1 MRHKAFK
8 RAFLAMVLILCFM
21 CPLHLAAFVV
31 TFKLTPTESY
41 TDTTELKQNIM
52 DHLQTN
58 IDVTI
63 NIHEDNITITPAE
76 DDRVFFSP

>member
-41 TDTTELKQNIM
+41 TDTTGLKQNIM
-52 DHLQTN
+52 AGLATATN
-58 IDVTI
+58 ID
-63 NIHEDNITITPAE
+63 IHEDNITITPAE